1 MMDLLELA
9 NSSGHRAT
17 LSNPLPR
24 MNPLGLRRPH
34 VRDAGAAAKNRRFPN
49 PGAAIHAHCSTST
62 HDCGDVFGYAKFTE
76 NAPGIYARA
85 MQQYEFLFIF
95 PKGIRAAIEYRV
107 QGVKPL

>member
-1 MMDLLELA
+1 
-9 NSSGHRAT
+9 
-17 LSNPLPR
+17 

-34 VRDAGAAAKNRRFPN
+34 VRDAGAAAKKPPVSQSGRRYSSP
-49 PGAAIHAHCSTST
+49 PVTST
-62 HDCGDVFGYAKFTE
+62 HDCGYVFGYAKFTE
-76 NAPGIYARA
+76 IAPAVYARA